1 MEVKPGY
8 KLTEVGVIPEDW
20 EVKKLGEL
28 TTTVASGRS
37 GAGTDFGNYPVHG
50 STGIIGFT
58 DSPEYIGDAIMVARV
73 GANAGKL
80 NAVTGKYGVTDN
92 TIIIRFVSGL
102 CLMFYLRLL
111 ELKQLNSLVFGS
123 GQPLITGTQLK
134 NLHVYAPPLPEQTAI
149 ATTLSDVDALISS
162 LDALISKKK
171 QIKQGAMQE
180 LLSGKRR
187 LPGFSGEW
195 GHYLFGNLF
204 KFSGGWSASRDQLS
218 QDGYCYLHYGDI
230 HLSKKTFIEVQ
241 KEYHLIPKLTIQ
253 INRVSPEAI
262 LKDGDIVF
270 VDASEDDNG
279 TSRHLVISNPTD
291 IPFISGLHTIVAKSN
306 NHTLDNLFKRYCFQS
321 LEIKKQFRFFSVGT
335 KVSGINKSNIVK
347 LHLSAPPLPEQQAI
361 AAILSDMD
369 AEITTLESRRDKTKL
384 LKQGMMQELLTGRI
398 RLIPPA
404 AHAVSA

>member
-1 MEVKPGY
+1 MTITGNVGRVVYFLDIETANINQHIARIRISSSSVDSGY
-8 KLTEVGVIPEDW
+8 IYHYLSQP
-20 EVKKLGEL
+20 
-28 TTTVASGRS
+28 
-37 GAGTDFGNYPVHG
+37 
-50 STGIIGFT
+50 
-58 DSPEYIGDAIMVARV
+58 AIRV
-73 GANAGKL
+73 
-80 NAVTGKYGVTDN
+80 Y
-92 TIIIRFVSGL
+92 
-102 CLMFYLRLL
+102 
-111 ELKQLNSLVFGS
+111 FGS
-123 GQPLITGTQLK
+123 ITTGQAYPQISLRQVRNVQIPL
-134 NLHVYAPPLPEQTAI
+134 PPLPEQHAI
-149 ATTLSDVDALISS
+149 ATTLSDVDSLISS

-306 NHTLDNLFKRYCFQS
+306 NYTLDNLFKRYCFQS

-369 AEITTLESRRDKTKL
+369 AEITTLEARRDKTKL

-404 AHAVSA
+404 VHAVSA